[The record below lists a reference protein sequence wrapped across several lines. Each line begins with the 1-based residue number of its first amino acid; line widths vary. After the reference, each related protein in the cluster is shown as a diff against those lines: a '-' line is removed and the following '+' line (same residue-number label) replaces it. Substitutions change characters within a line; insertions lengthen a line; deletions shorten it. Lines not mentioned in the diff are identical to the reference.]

1 MELLP
6 CRNAY
11 DVTGSCGHPDGSL
24 CLPCRVCSS
33 RRSNVG
39 TLCKQW
45 PQPATDQGRRRFIC
59 KDRIS
64 KLGIAMA
71 LGVNW
76 PRSSKLWN
84 ASTKYGRISASCKRG
99 WPRMIYKR
107 LVRYCPAPAG
117 HGRAASGAAAP
128 SAGMAECRPRWR
140 AVFAGGRTAFT
151 TLLQDLNSGIGG
163 SAPPALSPAKNVT
176 AEPGLRSP
184 GICPA
189 SILSL
194 GLHLGGRR
202 FGTLLTAATKPL
214 PNFPAWRAMVSPRVC
229 TTFL

>member
-11 DVTGSCGHPDGSL
+11 DVAGSCGHPDGSL
-24 CLPCRVCSS
+24 SLPCRGCSS
-33 RRSNVG
+33 WRNNVG

-107 LVRYCPAPAG
+107 LVRHCPAPQGMVGQRPELQPLAQAWQSADLAG
-117 HGRAASGAAAP
+117 ARS
-128 SAGMAECRPRWR
+128 SL
-140 AVFAGGRTAFT
+140 AGGPLSQPCFRISTVGLEEA
-151 TLLQDLNSGIGG
+151 LRQHYL
-163 SAPPALSPAKNVT
+163 APKT
-176 AEPGLRSP
+176 
-184 GICPA
+184 
-189 SILSL
+189 
-194 GLHLGGRR
+194 
-202 FGTLLTAATKPL
+202 
-214 PNFPAWRAMVSPRVC
+214 
-229 TTFL
+229 